1 MRLRKNIPSGS
12 KTTVYA
18 ENATNTTRGNFPR
31 GNLKEEVTMSDN
43 FAGNEKRNFLRFGFE
58 KPLHYSLVT
67 SPKDK
72 NMFSSLV
79 KAISKNLSASG
90 MLFISKA
97 DKVPEISSLIML
109 DIDYKTANVCHEIDQ
124 RAFIQNNKLL
134 GRVVRIEDNED
145 GTCGVGVAFVT
156 KSERL
161 AEDVKKLIQ

>member
-1 MRLRKNIPSGS
+1 MKSRKDIPSGS
-12 KTTVYA
+12 KIAAYVK
-18 ENATNTTRGNFPR
+18 NATNTIEGNFPK
-31 GNLKEEVTMSDN
+31 GKFKEEALMSDN
-43 FAGNEKRNFLRFGFE
+43 FTRNEKRNFLRFDFE

-72 NMFSSLV
+72 NMFTSLV
-79 KAISKNLSASG
+79 KAISKNLSSSG

-109 DIDYKTANVCHEIDQ
+109 DIDYRTANVCQEIDQ

-145 GTCGVGVAFVT
+145 GTCGLGVAFVT

-161 AEDVKKLIQ
+161 AEDVKKLIK